1 MAHDVFISH
10 AHKDKG
16 IADAICRKLESS
28 RVRCWIAERDISA
41 GEDWTETTRKAIG
54 SSRVMV
60 LVLSENANAAPHIE
74 RELAHAFYTKRI
86 IIPLRL
92 TKTLPR
98 RNFLFYLGDVRWFDA
113 LSSPAEQ
120 DLEALTT
127 AINGLVR
134 RTTNNGAM
142 HPHDLIKSTAPIN
155 FSNSWI
161 GALQASHY
169 RTLEILKRAAMAGS
183 LIVVGCLLW
192 FVFGQT
198 KNGGSLAEGH
208 RHVLSAGPGASADSP
223 PQASGETSMSK
234 PAYSYTR
241 FGLWVANSSPTPS
254 IQGGLQETHSGGG
267 ATPSPLPDIEQKA
280 APKPERSQVHDGAG
294 ARSMEGDPTRKMNRR
309 AGTGAKSRTKSR
321 NGRVR
326 AAEESRFANSKHG
339 LRAHWH
345 RFAARIKEI
354 ANQ

>member
-16 IADAICRKLESS
+16 IADVICKKLESS

-134 RTTNNGAM
+134 STTNNKAM
-142 HPHDLIKSTAPIN
+142 HPHNLIKSTAPIN
-155 FSNSWI
+155 FSDSWI
-161 GALQASHY
+161 DGLQASHY
-169 RTLEILKRAAMAGS
+169 GTLEILKRAAIAGS
-183 LIVVGCLLW
+183 LIVVVWLLW
-192 FVFGQT
+192 FGFGQT
-198 KNGGSLAEGH
+198 KHEGSLAESH
-208 RHVLSAGPGASADSP
+208 RHVLSPGPGASADSSP
-223 PQASGETSMSK
+223 RLPGETSMSK
-234 PAYSYTR
+234 PAYAYTR
-241 FGLWVANSSPTPS
+241 FGLWVATSSPTPS
-254 IQGGLQETHSGGG
+254 VQEGLQETPSGGG

-280 APKPERSQVHDGAG
+280 APKPERSQVHDGAS
-294 ARSMEGDPTRKMNRR
+294 ARSMQGDLTRKMNRR
-309 AGTGAKSRTKSR
+309 TGTGVKSRTKSR
-321 NGRVR
+321 NGR
-326 AAEESRFANSKHG
+326 AHAPEESRFANSKHG

-345 RFAARIKEI
+345 RFVARIKEI